1 MHSSPAWGGEVAPIT
16 TLTAPE
22 ITALLDK
29 IYADSRPPYDK
40 SLMDLKSPAGQFC
53 RAWFECIGNATNSM
67 IWALNN
73 EALPYRHVL
82 IAHLVSIHLHDTP

>member
-1 MHSSPAWGGEVAPIT
+1 MPEVT
-16 TLTAPE
+16 E
-22 ITALLDK
+22 LLK
-29 IYADSRPPYDK
+29 KAYADSRSSYDEDLMDHK
-40 SLMDLKSPAGQFC
+40 SLAGQFYA
-53 RAWFECIGNATNSM
+53 AWLGRVDDSVNSM

>member
-1 MHSSPAWGGEVAPIT
+1 MAPIT

-22 ITALLDK
+22 VTALLDK
-29 IYADSRPPYDK
+29 IYADSRSPYDK
-40 SLMDLKSPAGQFC
+40 DVMDLKSPAGQFC
-53 RAWFECIGNATNSM
+53 RAWLDRVDDATNSM

-82 IAHLVSIHLHDTP
+82 IAHLVSTHLHDTP